1 MTAVGTIVL
10 LVGGGA
16 FAVAVLVAMS
26 QVRTPPTRPTPG
38 RLGAAAALSLGS
50 ILLGSYQLVDA
61 VTDPARSENRAWYA
75 GSNVLTTLT
84 LDRWSEVPLP
94 GQLAVVGD
102 FLTENG
108 LDAKVEEMAGF
119 LWGCISGAVSVV
131 ESGEDDAS
139 FGSTPVGEMGRN
151 CITLG
156 ALVALSSLKSERPQ
170 DAAVGALGRTSA
182 TPWHREGTGA
192 MVLDK
197 PAAVM
202 RVRITAQYDGWT
214 QNFVVI
220 CGEAFTVLEFLG
232 TDERSVH
239 YEGTHRMDCSEVEI
253 SEATDVRWS
262 FTEVP

>member
-16 FAVAVLVAMS
+16 FAVMVPVAMS

-38 RLGAAAALSLGS
+38 RVGAAAALSLGS

-61 VTDPARSENRAWYA
+61 VTDRAWYE

-131 ESGEDDAS
+131 DSGEDDAS

-197 PAAVM
+197 PAAVT

-214 QNFVVI
+214 QSFVVI

-239 YEGTHRMDCSEVEI
+239 YEGTHRMGCSEVEI